1 MKKII
6 EQLENEINQLGPNWN
21 LFGKVDKM
29 KYLVKQLKKLTN
41 EQ

>member
-1 MKKII
+1 MKEII

-29 KYLVKQLKKLTN
+29 KYLLEKLKKLTN